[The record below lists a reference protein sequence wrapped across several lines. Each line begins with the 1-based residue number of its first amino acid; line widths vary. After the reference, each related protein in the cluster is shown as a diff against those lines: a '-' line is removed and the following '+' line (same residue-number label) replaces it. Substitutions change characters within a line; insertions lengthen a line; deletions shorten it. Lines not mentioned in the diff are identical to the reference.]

1 MEGIVTFTV
10 ETDKIDSEVMAKLDS
25 EVSAL
30 GLKTT
35 LPQTEGGDM
44 PLPGGTYGSV
54 IQIDDQMEQLKR
66 YYRSLVAVMRK
77 LEIKGKYLVNISE
90 KPAFV
95 CGKL

>member
-10 ETDKIDSEVMAKLDS
+10 ETASLDDGIIPALTDKI
-25 EVSAL
+25 SAL

-44 PLPGGTYGSV
+44 ALLLGTCGAV
-54 IQIDDQMEQLKR
+54 IQIDDQMAQLKH

-77 LEIKGKYLVNISE
+77 LKIKGTYFVNVSQI
-90 KPAFV
+90 PNFV

>member
-10 ETDKIDSEVMAKLDS
+10 EMASLDAGVIACLTD
-25 EVSAL
+25 EVSTL

-35 LPQTEGGDM
+35 LPMTEGGEM
-44 PLPGGTYGSV
+44 TLPAGTYGAV
-54 IQIDDQMEQLKR
+54 IQIGDQMAQLKH

-77 LEIKGKYLVNISE
+77 LKIKGTYFVNVSQE
-90 KPAFV
+90 PAFV

>member
-10 ETDKIDSEVMAKLDS
+10 ETDKIDSETMAKLNGK
-25 EVSAL
+25 VSAL

-44 PLPGGTYGSV
+44 PLPGGTYGAV
-54 IQIDDQMEQLKR
+54 VQIDDQMEQLKR
-66 YYRSLVAVMRK
+66 YYRSLVAIMRK
-77 LEIKGKYLVNISE
+77 LKIKGKYFVNISE
-90 KPAFV
+90 KSAFV

>member
-10 ETDKIDSEVMAKLDS
+10 EMESLDS
-25 EVSAL
+25 GVIACLTDEVSIL

-35 LPQTEGGDM
+35 LPQTEGGEM
-44 PLPGGTYGSV
+44 ALPAGTYGAV
-54 IQIDDQMEQLKR
+54 IQIGDQMAQLKH

-77 LEIKGKYLVNISE
+77 LKIKGTYLVNVSQGSS
-90 KPAFV
+90 FV

>member
-1 MEGIVTFTV
+1 MEGIVTFTIGTSSLDDGV
-10 ETDKIDSEVMAKLDS
+10 IPALTDGT
-25 EVSAL
+25 SAL

-44 PLPGGTYGSV
+44 ALPAGTYGGV
-54 IQIDDQMEQLKR
+54 IQIDDQMAQLNH

-77 LEIKGKYLVNISE
+77 LKIKGTYFVNVSQT
-90 KPAFV
+90 PSFV